1 MLLYYHKMDEISRL
15 FMKSVRGYNDLL
27 FERGADVE
35 WTVTVSNFGPDVAH
49 DVNVTDLLPV
59 SLEFVSSDGDYV
71 NTYNRLTKIFEC
83 PDWLFF
89 EKMAKNKKSK

>member
-35 WTVTVSNFGPDVAH
+35 WTVTGWMYYKA
-49 DVNVTDLLPV
+49 
-59 SLEFVSSDGDYV
+59 
-71 NTYNRLTKIFEC
+71 KI
-83 PDWLFF
+83 
-89 EKMAKNKKSK
+89 N